1 MTRKIPMEINE
12 TAIVHGNIQLP
23 PKLIILPT
31 AAKPVFP
38 GVFTPIAIRKAPI
51 INTLER
57 VINHDGM
64 VGLVMTKDED
74 EENPKKEELYRVGTA
89 AKIVKRIRT
98 SDDGVHIFLAAVQRF
113 RWVRVLNQRPPYL
126 AAVEYLEDE
135 IKPNEKRVISA
146 LTRALLTE
154 MKQVMEGN
162 PLFSDEIKMG
172 MINLDDPGKITD
184 MIASLL
190 NIDRK
195 IQQKLLETTRVRAR
209 MEQVLVC
216 IKQEQELLRIQRKI
230 QRDINNKIE
239 KSQREYFLR
248 EELKEIKKELGMAG
262 DAKENEYLR
271 LKKRADELEL
281 PEEARERVQQ
291 ELDKFQL
298 IERASP
304 EFQLVLSYLDTVL
317 ALPWKTKKPTDDDA
331 VDVDIPRAQRILNR
345 DHYKLD
351 DVKERIIELMAVA
364 KLNKSFRGSIICLVG
379 PPGVGKTSIGKS
391 IANALGKKFFRFSVG
406 GMRDEAEIKGHR
418 RTYIGAMP
426 GKIIQGLRVTKERAP
441 VFMIDEIDKLSV
453 SYHGDPASALLE
465 VLDPEQNREF
475 RDHYLDLPFDISNML
490 FITTANTMDTI
501 PSVLL
506 DRMEVIRLSGYINAD
521 KVHIARR
528 YLIPRSLKNT
538 GLPKQGVRYDRA
550 ALLGIANGWAREA
563 GLRNYE
569 KAIDKIHRKIAHQL
583 TTSKLT
589 MPRTIEAGDLEK
601 YLDQPIFRHAEYREP
616 VNPGMVVGLAWT
628 PLGGVV
634 LTIES
639 VFRKGK
645 EGFLLTGQ
653 AGDVMQESAK
663 IAYTFARTYLDGKGN
678 AALNDKLIHVHIP
691 AGATK
696 KDGPSAGITMTTA
709 LISLALGKK
718 IKKSAA
724 MTGEL
729 SLIGD
734 VLEIGGLQEKIIAAK
749 RNGIKTVI
757 FPEDNARD
765 LIKIDDVV
773 KKGMNF
779 KPVRTIEQVL
789 GIVL

>member
-1 MTRKIPMEINE
+1 MEINE

-271 LKKRADELEL
+271 LKKRADELAL

-379 PPGVGKTSIGKS
+379 PRGLGRHQLGNRLPMPLGRNFFGSLWGVCAMRRRSKGIGGPT
-391 IANALGKKFFRFSVG
+391 LGLCRG
-406 GMRDEAEIKGHR
+406 
-418 RTYIGAMP
+418 
-426 GKIIQGLRVTKERAP
+426 
-441 VFMIDEIDKLSV
+441 
-453 SYHGDPASALLE
+453 
-465 VLDPEQNREF
+465 
-475 RDHYLDLPFDISNML
+475 
-490 FITTANTMDTI
+490 
-501 PSVLL
+501 
-506 DRMEVIRLSGYINAD
+506 RLSRGC
-521 KVHIARR
+521 
-528 YLIPRSLKNT
+528 
-538 GLPKQGVRYDRA
+538 G
-550 ALLGIANGWAREA
+550 
-563 GLRNYE
+563 
-569 KAIDKIHRKIAHQL
+569 
-583 TTSKLT
+583 
-589 MPRTIEAGDLEK
+589 
-601 YLDQPIFRHAEYREP
+601 
-616 VNPGMVVGLAWT
+616 
-628 PLGGVV
+628 
-634 LTIES
+634 
-639 VFRKGK
+639 
-645 EGFLLTGQ
+645 
-653 AGDVMQESAK
+653 
-663 IAYTFARTYLDGKGN
+663 
-678 AALNDKLIHVHIP
+678 
-691 AGATK
+691 
-696 KDGPSAGITMTTA
+696 
-709 LISLALGKK
+709 
-718 IKKSAA
+718 
-724 MTGEL
+724 
-729 SLIGD
+729 
-734 VLEIGGLQEKIIAAK
+734 
-749 RNGIKTVI
+749 
-757 FPEDNARD
+757 
-765 LIKIDDVV
+765 
-773 KKGMNF
+773 
-779 KPVRTIEQVL
+779 
-789 GIVL
+789 